1 MAYCVEQQNF
11 VPLAQLLAGLET
23 SGSVQTGFS
32 AAAGVQSSVAA
43 LLTTSDS
50 LTLIEAQK
58 MEIQAQKADSVSNV
72 PLWRTLD
79 AGDQQCNDCASVG
92 LLEVPVGTE
101 RIKVHVELAAPARS
115 GLLYLASAG
124 GLASAP

>member
-1 MAYCVEQQNF
+1 
-11 VPLAQLLAGLET
+11 
-23 SGSVQTGFS
+23 
-32 AAAGVQSSVAA
+32 VAA

-50 LTLIEAQK
+50 LTLIKAQNL
-58 MEIQAQKADSVSNV
+58 EIQAQKADSVGNV
-72 PLWRTLD
+72 PLWRTLN
-79 AGDQQCNDCASVG
+79 AGDQQCNDCSSVG
-92 LLEVPVGTE
+92 LLDVPTGTE